1 MSKHTLPKLTVHQI
15 QMIKWAYATSGKGLA
30 VFSHEDLPAEVL
42 ANILAAGNYHE
53 CQYQNID
60 RVISDCAMQEIRDRI
75 AF

>member
-1 MSKHTLPKLTVHQI
+1 MSNTTFPKLTATQI
-15 QMIKWAYATSGKGLA
+15 RMIKEAYATSGKGLA

-42 ANILAAGNYHE
+42 AKILAAGRYHE

-60 RVISDCAMQEIRDRI
+60 RVISDCAMQNIRDRI